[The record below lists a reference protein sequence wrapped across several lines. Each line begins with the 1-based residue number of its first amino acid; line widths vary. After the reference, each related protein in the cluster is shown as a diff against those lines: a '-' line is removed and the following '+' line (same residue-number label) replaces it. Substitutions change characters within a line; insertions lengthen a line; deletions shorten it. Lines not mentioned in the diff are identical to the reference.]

1 MEIDRC
7 RRIKRTIK
15 QMKVIL
21 DTNMLMTPEQFGIN
35 LFSELD
41 RVINKKYQ
49 PILPKSILNE
59 IQNIYENGKGENK
72 RAASIALDLI
82 NDCEIIETEEEGDD
96 AIMEVAKKYESA
108 VASNDSELIKRLK
121 NNNIPVIILRQQSHL
136 EMN

>member
-1 MEIDRC
+1 
-7 RRIKRTIK
+7 
-15 QMKVIL
+15 
-21 DTNMLMTPEQFGIN
+21 MLMAPEQFGIN

-72 RAASIALDLI
+72 RAASVALNLI
-82 NDCEIIETEEEGDD
+82 KDCEIIETEEEGDD
-96 AIMEVAKKYESA
+96 AIMEVAKKYEAA